1 MSKNKKNE
9 SGFGALGLGG
19 FVFSTNPD
27 FVPEQQEEE
36 IEEVTPN
43 LNQALRVWKER
54 GRGGKESTVVK
65 GFVGSDEKLE
75 DLAKLIKS
83 KCACGG
89 AAKEGNIIVQ
99 GDHRDKIIKMLT
111 DLGYKNVKKAG
122 G

>member
-27 FVPEQQEEE
+27 FEPEKEEE
-36 IEEVTPN
+36 ITEELPN
-43 LNQALRVWKER
+43 SNQALRVWKER

-65 GFVGSDEKLE
+65 GFVGSDDKLE
-75 DLAKLIKS
+75 ELAKLIKS

-89 AAKEGNIIVQ
+89 AAKDGNIIVQ
-99 GDHRDKIIKMLT
+99 GDHRDKVIKMLT